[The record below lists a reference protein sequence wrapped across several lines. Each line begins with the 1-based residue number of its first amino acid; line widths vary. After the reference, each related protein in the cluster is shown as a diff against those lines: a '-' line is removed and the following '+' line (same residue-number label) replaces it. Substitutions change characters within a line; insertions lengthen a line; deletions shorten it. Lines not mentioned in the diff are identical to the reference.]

1 MGLKSFTKQ
10 AIRVLKVVKKPTKEE
25 VKTISKV
32 TALGML
38 IIGLLGFLIQILVS
52 SIMSMF

>member
-1 MGLKSFTKQ
+1 MDLKSFTKQ

-38 IIGLLGFLIQILVS
+38 VIGLLGFLIQILVN
-52 SIMSMF
+52 SIMGMF